1 MAEHSDA
8 DTAIRLQPAT
18 DISTAVGLAVR
29 RHRIISDLTLRELGQ
44 KSKVSPAMISRI
56 ENGQVSPSLSTLDA
70 LAAALDVPVISL
82 FQHTVTTADI
92 TFARNGEGLQAKRIA
107 PGHVHDYR
115 ILGSFSNAALRFSA
129 ARVTLE
135 RKDDGTHPVYHGSGF
150 IFLTIRDGA
159 CIYSCGNNEYEM
171 HVGDSLTF
179 DAQLRHGVKSTLT
192 DTVTF
197 DTVSARQS

>member
-1 MAEHSDA
+1 MEDEEF
-8 DTAIRLQPAT
+8 RLQPQA
-18 DISTAVGLAVR
+18 DISSAVGRAVR
-29 RHRIISDLTLRELGQ
+29 RHRVTSDMTLRELGQ

-56 ENGQVSPSLSTLDA
+56 ENGQVSPSLATLDA
-70 LAAALDVPVISL
+70 LAAALNVPVISL

-92 TFARNGEGLQAKRIA
+92 TFAKAGEGLHARRIA
-107 PGHVHDYR
+107 PGHEHDYR
-115 ILGSFSNAALRFSA
+115 ILGSFSNNALRFAA

-150 IFLTIRDGA
+150 VFMTIRDGG

-192 DTVTF
+192 ETVTF
-197 DTVSARQS
+197 DTISARPS